1 METTSSSKSSF
12 MQKVKRIFIKFLL
25 IFFLLIIGYVSF
37 VYYVPYS
44 SGVRSGELI
53 KFSKR
58 GVLFKTWEGEMS
70 QGISGAQIFVFSVS
84 SSEKEVIE
92 NLEKLQGKY
101 VKMHYLERY
110 KTFFWWGDSTYFI
123 TKVEEDS
130 TPYMR
135 VKETIK

>member
-25 IFFLLIIGYVSF
+25 LFFLLIIGYVSF

-44 SGVRSGELI
+44 TGVRSGELI

-58 GVLFKTWEGEMS
+58 GVLFKTWEGEVS

-84 SSEKEVIE
+84 SSEKEVVE

-135 VKETIK
+135 VKETAK

>member
-44 SGVRSGELI
+44 TGVRSGELI

-58 GVLFKTWEGEMS
+58 GVLFKTWEGEVS

-84 SSEKEVIE
+84 SSEKEVVE

-135 VKETIK
+135 VKETAK